1 MTNPEN
7 KNENENENTEQPGDD
22 ENAAANDA
30 EMQAELDQEIADA
43 EGLDDEDTGDVGGQE
58 THDPHDQLAEL
69 EVANAELQDKLLR
82 ALSEAENT
90 RRIAAREKTDG
101 AKYKNMDLGRDL
113 LGVVDNMTMALASIP
128 IETREADANLKNLY
142 VGIEMTMNELLG
154 AFDRNSI
161 KPIEAEGK
169 QFDHNTMDAL
179 GQIPNTDVAEG
190 AVVQVTRPGFMLHD
204 RLLRPAQVLV
214 ATGGPKP
221 EKADTQ
227 PADADGDA
235 ESPAG
240 YEKTGTDPGSNL
252 DQET

>member
-1 MTNPEN
+1 MTNPE
-7 KNENENENTEQPGDD
+7 NENENENTEQPGDD
-22 ENAAANDA
+22 ETAAANDA

-43 EGLDDEDTGDVGGQE
+43 EGLNDEDTGDVGTEE
-58 THDPHDQLAEL
+58 THDPVAEL
-69 EVANAELQDKLLR
+69 EAANADLQDKLLR

-128 IETREADANLKNLY
+128 EETREADANLKNLY

-154 AFDRNSI
+154 AFERNSI

-179 GQIPNTDVAEG
+179 QQIPNTDVTEG
-190 AVVQVTRPGFMLHD
+190 TVVQVTRPGFMLHD

-221 EKADTQ
+221 EKADTRSG
-227 PADADGDA
+227 DAGGDA
-235 ESPAG
+235 ESQGG
-240 YEKTGTDPGSNL
+240 YEKTATDPGSNV

>member
-1 MTNPEN
+1 MTNP
-7 KNENENENTEQPGDD
+7 ENENENTEQPSDD
-22 ENAAANDA
+22 ETVAADDA

-43 EGLDDEDTGDVGGQE
+43 ENIESIDED
-58 THDPHDQLAEL
+58 HDPVAEL
-69 EVANAELQDKLLR
+69 ESANADLKDKLLR

-154 AFDRNSI
+154 AFERNSI
-161 KPIEAEGK
+161 KPIDAMGK

-179 GQIPNTDVAEG
+179 GQVPNTDVADG
-190 AVVQVTRPGFMLHD
+190 TVVQVTRRGFMLHD
-204 RLLRPAQVLV
+204 RLLRPTQVLV

-221 EKADTQ
+221 HGPEKVAA
-227 PADADGDA
+227 PEADAGGEA
-235 ESPAG
+235 ESPGG
-240 YEKTGTDPGSNL
+240 YEKTATDPGSNL

>member
-1 MTNPEN
+1 MTNP
-7 KNENENENTEQPGDD
+7 ENENENTEQPSDD
-22 ENAAANDA
+22 ETVAADDA

-43 EGLDDEDTGDVGGQE
+43 ENIESIDED
-58 THDPHDQLAEL
+58 HDPVAEL
-69 EVANAELQDKLLR
+69 ESANADLKDKLLR

-154 AFDRNSI
+154 AFERNSI

-179 GQIPNTDVAEG
+179 QQVPNTDVADG
-190 AVVQVTRPGFMLHD
+190 TVVQVTRRGFMLHD

-214 ATGGPKP
+214 ATGGPKT
-221 EKADTQ
+221 EKAQ
-227 PADADGDA
+227 AQSDAQSEEDEQA
-235 ESPAG
+235 EGQGS
-240 YEKTGTDPGSNL
+240 YEKTASDPGSNV

>member
-1 MTNPEN
+1 MTNQE
-7 KNENENENTEQPGDD
+7 NENENENVDQPGDD
-22 ENAAANDA
+22 ETAATNDAANDA
-30 EMQAELDQEIADA
+30 EMQAALDQEVADA
-43 EGLDDEDTGDVGGQE
+43 ENIESIDEE
-58 THDPHDQLAEL
+58 HDPVAEL
-69 EVANAELQDKLLR
+69 ETTVADLQDKLLR
-82 ALSEAENT
+82 ALSDAENT
-90 RRIAAREKTDG
+90 RRIAARERADG

-128 IETREADANLKNLY
+128 EENREADANLKNLY

-154 AFDRNSI
+154 AFERNSI

-179 GQIPNTDVAEG
+179 QQVPNTDVADG
-190 AVVQVTRPGFMLHD
+190 TVVQVTRRGFMLHD

-221 EKADTQ
+221 EKAQ
-227 PADADGDA
+227 AQSDAQSEEDEQA
-235 ESPAG
+235 EGQGS
-240 YEKTGTDPGSNL
+240 YEKTASDPGSNV